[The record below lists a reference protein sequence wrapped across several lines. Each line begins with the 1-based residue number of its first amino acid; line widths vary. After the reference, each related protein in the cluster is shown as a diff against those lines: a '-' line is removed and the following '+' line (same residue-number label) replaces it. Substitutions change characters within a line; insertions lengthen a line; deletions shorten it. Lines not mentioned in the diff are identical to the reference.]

1 MTILLKYF
9 YSNDVVS
16 CDLTDNTFEGGF
28 INEL

>member
-9 YSNDVVS
+9 NSFDVCS
-16 CDLTDNTFEGGF
+16 GDLTDNTFEGGF

>member
-9 YSNDVVS
+9 CSFDVSN

>member
-1 MTILLKYF
+1 MTILLEYF
-9 YSNDVVS
+9 YSFNVFS